1 MRRND
6 AKRENG
12 AELLRRGVELGRQ
25 RRAEGPPRRG
35 VKARA
40 PGRVRNFGN
49 VTKISEVNRAPP
61 VAHHEG
67 PPGEMFITGL
77 DELGVDLLSAVERS
91 WSKTGEG
98 DPWVGD
104 LDLERV

>member
-1 MRRND
+1 
-6 AKRENG
+6 
-12 AELLRRGVELGRQ
+12 
-25 RRAEGPPRRG
+25 
-35 VKARA
+35 
-40 PGRVRNFGN
+40 
-49 VTKISEVNRAPP
+49 
-61 VAHHEG
+61 
-67 PPGEMFITGL
+67 MFITGL